1 MRSNLDYEA
10 EYIEGF
16 VENIIYRNE
25 DNGYTVFNVVY
36 KGEEI
41 TCVGVFS
48 YINAGEF
55 ITANGGFVK
64 HPSYDMQFSIK
75 SYEFKAPDD
84 TKSVRRYLASGAIK
98 GIGEKMAE
106 RIVKEFGDDTFRIME
121 EEPERLAEIKGIS
134 LTKAMDIAAQLV
146 DKRDMRKAMMFLQDY
161 GISMGIAGKIY
172 SRYGQEIYT
181 IIKQN
186 PYRLAD
192 DIDGIGFKTADEIA
206 AKAGIKVDSD
216 FRIRSGILYV
226 LTQAAGQG
234 HIYLPWT
241 ELEQGV
247 TALGDA

>member
-55 ITANGGFVK
+55 IAANGGFVK

-134 LTKAMDIAAQLV
+134 LTTVSYTHLLRSF
-146 DKRDMRKAMMFLQDY
+146 DKSTNSLPSHFTIGRDRACSL
-161 GISMGIAGKIY
+161 
-172 SRYGQEIYT
+172 
-181 IIKQN
+181 IKTTS
-186 PYRLAD
+186 PVRPS
-192 DIDGIGFKTADEIA
+192 E
-206 AKAGIKVDSD
+206 S
-216 FRIRSGILYV
+216 
-226 LTQAAGQG
+226 LTLFP
-234 HIYLPWT
+234 I
-241 ELEQGV
+241 
-247 TALGDA
+247 

>member
-75 SYEFKAPDD
+75 SMNSKRRTTPSRSDVILHPVPSKA
-84 TKSVRRYLASGAIK
+84 L
-98 GIGEKMAE
+98 
-106 RIVKEFGDDTFRIME
+106 VKNG
-121 EEPERLAEIKGIS
+121 
-134 LTKAMDIAAQLV
+134 
-146 DKRDMRKAMMFLQDY
+146 
-161 GISMGIAGKIY
+161 
-172 SRYGQEIYT
+172 
-181 IIKQN
+181 
-186 PYRLAD
+186 
-192 DIDGIGFKTADEIA
+192 
-206 AKAGIKVDSD
+206 
-216 FRIRSGILYV
+216 
-226 LTQAAGQG
+226 
-234 HIYLPWT
+234 
-241 ELEQGV
+241 
-247 TALGDA
+247 

>member
-106 RIVKEFGDDTFRIME
+106 RIVKSSGMTPSALWKKNRNVLR
-121 EEPERLAEIKGIS
+121 RLKASVLQKRWIS
-134 LTKAMDIAAQLV
+134 QLSLSINATCV
-146 DKRDMRKAMMFLQDY
+146 K
-161 GISMGIAGKIY
+161 
-172 SRYGQEIYT
+172 
-181 IIKQN
+181 
-186 PYRLAD
+186 P
-192 DIDGIGFKTADEIA
+192 
-206 AKAGIKVDSD
+206 
-216 FRIRSGILYV
+216 
-226 LTQAAGQG
+226 
-234 HIYLPWT
+234 
-241 ELEQGV
+241 
-247 TALGDA
+247 

>member
-146 DKRDMRKAMMFLQDY
+146 DKRDMRKAMMFYRTMASAWELRVKFIPDTDRKYIQLLSRILTDLQ
-161 GISMGIAGKIY
+161 
-172 SRYGQEIYT
+172 T
-181 IIKQN
+181 ILTASDLKQLMKLRQR
-186 PYRLAD
+186 P
-192 DIDGIGFKTADEIA
+192 
-206 AKAGIKVDSD
+206 
-216 FRIRSGILYV
+216 
-226 LTQAAGQG
+226 
-234 HIYLPWT
+234 
-241 ELEQGV
+241 
-247 TALGDA
+247 ALK